1 MARPTELTFE
11 RVAAAADVM
20 VAKGVTPTVDA
31 LRDELGGS
39 DSTISRYLR
48 LWKEQRATPP
58 SAKISAVVTPEVTA
72 MLQGWANGLLAR
84 AQDDHDAKLSAERAV
99 RTAAEQTTEQRSAEL
114 EVMRNAVADLEK
126 SLRQRDDQVIK
137 AQDEL
142 KELMSRLALSDREK
156 MELATKL
163 EDARRDIAAA
173 EQRAALAEQKA
184 HLVEQMALTAPTRVA
199 GKDGT
204 RGARTD
210 TAQSA

>member
-1 MARPTELTFE
+1 MARPTELIFE

-114 EVMRNAVADLEK
+114 EVMRNAVADLER

-137 AQDEL
+137 AQEEL
-142 KELMSRLALSDREK
+142 KALMSHLALLDREK
-156 MELATKL
+156 TELAAKL

-184 HLVEQMALTAPTRVA
+184 QLLEQLASAAPTRAAKKA
-199 GKDGT
+199 GN
-204 RGARTD
+204 RGARAD